1 MRCAEMTA
9 RELIMTIPIGAENA
23 INLNSIKELNPSDIA
38 SGGSSNTA
46 SATSQSGEGSFAD
59 TLLNSINKVNDIQNT
74 ANNTAEAIATGK
86 SSNIHQAMID
96 MEKANDSFELMM
108 QVRNKIITAY
118 NSIMNMQV

>member
-1 MRCAEMTA
+1 MA
-9 RELIMTIPIGAENA
+9 IPIGVENA
-23 INLNSIKELNPSDIA
+23 INLNDIKELNPNGIING
-38 SGGSSNTA
+38 GGSN
-46 SATSQSGEGSFAD
+46 SAAANAGSGDGSFAD
-59 TLLNSINKVNDIQNT
+59 TLLNSINKVNELQNT

-108 QVRNKIITAY
+108 QVRNKIVTAY

>member
-1 MRCAEMTA
+1 MAM
-9 RELIMTIPIGAENA
+9 PIGAENA
-23 INLNSIKELNPSDIA
+23 INLNDIKELNPNGIIKGDASA
-38 SGGSSNTA
+38 SGAADTGS
-46 SATSQSGEGSFAD
+46 GGGSFAD
-59 TLLNSINKVNDIQNT
+59 TLLNSINKVNDLQNA
-74 ANNTAEAIATGK
+74 ANSSAEAIATGK

>member
-1 MRCAEMTA
+1 MAM
-9 RELIMTIPIGAENA
+9 PIGVENA
-23 INLNSIKELNPSDIA
+23 INLNDIKELNPNGIIKGDA
-38 SGGSSNTA
+38 SGASGAADTGS
-46 SATSQSGEGSFAD
+46 GGGSFAD
-59 TLLNSINKVNDIQNT
+59 TLLNSINKVNELQNT
-74 ANNTAEAIATGK
+74 ADNSAEAIATGK

>member
-1 MRCAEMTA
+1 MA
-9 RELIMTIPIGAENA
+9 IPIGAENA
-23 INLNSIKELNPSDIA
+23 INLNSIKELNPNTIA
-38 SGGSSNTA
+38 AGENSNTA
-46 SATSQSGEGSFAD
+46 PSQEGGSSFAD

-74 ANNTAEAIATGK
+74 ANNSAEAIATGK

-118 NSIMNMQV
+118 NSIMNMQI

>member
-1 MRCAEMTA
+1 MAM
-9 RELIMTIPIGAENA
+9 PIGVENA
-23 INLNSIKELNPSDIA
+23 INLNDIKELNPNGIIKGDA
-38 SGGSSNTA
+38 SGAADTGS
-46 SATSQSGEGSFAD
+46 GGGSFAD
-59 TLLNSINKVNDIQNT
+59 TLLNSINKVNELQNT
-74 ANNTAEAIATGK
+74 ADNSAEAIATGK

>member
-1 MRCAEMTA
+1 MA
-9 RELIMTIPIGAENA
+9 IPIGAENA
-23 INLNSIKELNPSDIA
+23 INLNDIKELNPNGIIKGDA
-38 SGGSSNTA
+38 PGAADTGG
-46 SATSQSGEGSFAD
+46 GSFAD
-59 TLLNSINKVNDIQNT
+59 TLLNSINKVNELQNT
-74 ANNTAEAIATGK
+74 ADNSAEAIATGK

>member
-1 MRCAEMTA
+1 MA
-9 RELIMTIPIGAENA
+9 IPIGVGNA
-23 INLNSIKELNPSDIA
+23 INLNGIKELNPDSISGAGSAGSA
-38 SGGSSNTA
+38 SG
-46 SATSQSGEGSFAD
+46 QESGGGSFAD

-74 ANNTAEAIATGK
+74 ANNSAQAIATGT

-118 NSIMNMQV
+118 NSIMNMQI

>member
-1 MRCAEMTA
+1 MAM
-9 RELIMTIPIGAENA
+9 PIGAENA
-23 INLNSIKELNPSDIA
+23 INLNDIKELNPNGIIKGDASAVSGAADIG
-38 SGGSSNTA
+38 SGG
-46 SATSQSGEGSFAD
+46 GSFAD
-59 TLLNSINKVNDIQNT
+59 TLLNSINKVNELQNT
-74 ANNTAEAIATGK
+74 ADNSAEAIATGK

>member
-1 MRCAEMTA
+1 MA
-9 RELIMTIPIGAENA
+9 LPIGAENA
-23 INLNSIKELNPSDIA
+23 INLNDIKELNPNGITNGGASA
-38 SGGSSNTA
+38 SGVADTGGPGGS
-46 SATSQSGEGSFAD
+46 SFAD
-59 TLLNSINKVNDIQNT
+59 TLLNSINKVNELQNT
-74 ANNTAEAIATGK
+74 ANASAEAIATGK

>member
-1 MRCAEMTA
+1 MA
-9 RELIMTIPIGAENA
+9 IPIGAENA
-23 INLNSIKELNPSDIA
+23 INLNNIKELNPNNIS
-38 SGGSSNTA
+38 
-46 SATSQSGEGSFAD
+46 SGESSGSAPAQEGGVSGSFAD
-59 TLLNSINKVNDIQNT
+59 ALLNSINKVNELQNT
-74 ANNTAEAIATGK
+74 ANNSAEAIATGK